1 MKFLREVARRFYE
14 RDGEKIGELCFVFPN
29 RRSGLFFQ
37 KYIGEMAEKPLFS
50 PAIFTIGDLILSL
63 SKMREADTTESLFLL
78 YSLYLEVSG
87 SQESFDE
94 FVYWGEIIIND
105 FNDTDKFLADP
116 KKLFSN
122 IKDLKEIESDY
133 SFLTADQLMA
143 VKSFWEGFLP
153 EGDSESK
160 QKFKM
165 MWEVLYPLYI
175 RFREE
180 LHNLSCGYQ
189 GMIYR
194 EVAENPTLLDSLSEY
209 RQIVFVGMNA
219 LNECEKS
226 ILTSLK
232 KRGVADFYWDYSS
245 EMVRDPQNRASEFI
259 NYNLSNFPSSMEIDT
274 ISQGVPEI
282 EIIGVASSVIQ
293 TKIVSQLLNQ
303 CGGGMESAV
312 ILPDERLL
320 MPLLHSVPESF
331 SDVNVTM
338 GYPLR
343 GTPLLSLIESIA
355 TLKVEKRGYY
365 YKRVLPILKHSYIKL
380 ITPVRADAI
389 CKQITQE
396 NLIYAG
402 SDLFEGDEL
411 LERIFFRTDDIDPS
425 SALCSKIADI
435 LTILS
440 THKEIGKI
448 EREFI
453 YHLHAIVTRIK
464 GILIPMSS
472 QTFGRLL
479 MQLISGVTIPFRG
492 EPLCGLQ
499 IMGVLE
505 TRSLDFDNIIYCSLN
520 EGIFPPSLSSNSFIP
535 YNLRRGF
542 SLPVKEYDDAIS
554 SYLFYRSIYRAKRVY
569 LIYDTRTEGL
579 NIGEASR
586 FIMQLKYHYKF
597 PMKER
602 TISFKVASTKRDE
615 IVVEKSPEV
624 MEILMAKFVNDSNSA
639 LSASAL
645 KKYIDCPLSFYFS
658 NVEGVEEESE
668 ISQEVEANEFG
679 SIFHDT
685 MQSLFAPFLKQEVTK
700 GTLGA
705 MIKNVALIEKYI
717 DDGFLKHKNIKQV
730 TGYNLLIKR
739 IIVRYVLQTLGYDSS
754 IAPFFYLSSEM
765 RIRSYLPVKWGYNVN
780 LKGFI
785 DRLDRKDSLRIVDY
799 KTGQGELKFTS
810 IDALFESGGV
820 SSNKVAFQMMLY
832 ALMLERDKEVFFDG
846 DVKLAPYFIRSLVKQ
861 ANSEMSV
868 NSEQIN
874 CFKERA
880 ITLIE
885 EIFDPSVPFK
895 GSENEKVCRWCPYTS
910 ICFNGRR

>member
-37 KYIGEMAEKPLFS
+37 NYLGEMVERPLFS
-50 PAIFTIGDLILSL
+50 PVIFTINDLILSL
-63 SKMREADTTESLFLL
+63 SKLREADTTESLFLL

-94 FVYWGEIIIND
+94 FVYWGEIILSD

-116 KKLFSN
+116 KRLFAN

-133 SFLTADQLMA
+133 SFLTDDQLSA

-160 QKFKM
+160 QKFKLV
-165 MWEVLYPLYI
+165 WEVLYPLYL

-180 LHNLSCGYQ
+180 LRSRSCGYQ

-194 EVAENPTLLDSLSEY
+194 EVAENPLLLDSLSEY

-219 LNECEKS
+219 LNECEKN
-226 ILTSLK
+226 ILNNLK
-232 KRGVADFYWDYSS
+232 KRGVADFYWDYYS
-245 EMVRDPQNRASEFI
+245 EMVRDPQNRSSEFI
-259 NYNLSNFPSSMEIDT
+259 SYNLSNFPPSMEID
-274 ISQGVPEI
+274 ISNPETPEI

-293 TKIVSQLLNQ
+293 TKIVSQILDR

-320 MPLLHSVPESF
+320 MPLLHSIPESF
-331 SDVNVTM
+331 TDVNVTM

-343 GTPLLSLIESIA
+343 GTPLLSLIESVA
-355 TLKVEKRGYY
+355 NLKGERRGYY
-365 YKRVLPILKHSYIKL
+365 HKRALPILKHSYIKL
-380 ITPVRADAI
+380 ISPIKSKAI
-389 CKQITQE
+389 HKKIVQE
-396 NLIYAG
+396 NLIYAS

-411 LERIFFRTDDIDPS
+411 LERIFSGDEDIDSS
-425 SALCSKIADI
+425 SALCDKILDLLSI
-435 LTILS
+435 IS
-440 THKEIGKI
+440 THKEIDKI

-464 GILIPMSS
+464 GVLIPMSS
-472 QTFGRLL
+472 QTFCRLL
-479 MQLISGVTIPFRG
+479 MQLIGGVTIPFKG

-505 TRSLDFDNIIYCSLN
+505 TRSLDFETIIYCSLN
-520 EGIFPPSLSSNSFIP
+520 EGVFPPSSSINSFIP

-586 FIMQLKYHYKF
+586 FILQLKYHYKL
-597 PMKER
+597 PLKESMV
-602 TISFKVASTKRDE
+602 SFKVTSSERGE
-615 IVVEKSPEV
+615 IIIEKSQKV
-624 MEILMAKFVNDSNSA
+624 MDTLMEKFVNNNCSA

-645 KKYIDCPLSFYFS
+645 KTYIDCPLSFYFS
-658 NVEGVEEESE
+658 NVEGVEQESE
-668 ISQEVEANEFG
+668 ISEEVEANEFG

-685 MQSLFAPFLKQEVTK
+685 MQKLYYPHLKQQVSSTAIES
-700 GTLGA
+700 
-705 MIKNVALIEKYI
+705 MRKNLALIERYVDEGFSKY
-717 DDGFLKHKNIKQV
+717 KNLKQV
-730 TGYNLLIKR
+730 TGYNLLVKR
-739 IIVRYVLQTLGYDSS
+739 IIVRYVLQTLKYDSS
-754 IAPFFYLSSEM
+754 IAPFFYLSSEK
-765 RIRSYLPVKWGYNVN
+765 RVRSTVPVKWGYDVN

-785 DRLDRKDSLRIVDY
+785 DRLDRTDKLRIVDY
-799 KTGQGELKFTS
+799 KTGQGDLKLRS
-810 IDALFESGGV
+810 IDALFQENGD
-820 SSNKVAFQMMLY
+820 SSDRVAFQMMFY
-832 ALMLERDKEVFFDG
+832 ALMLESDNEVVWD
-846 DVKLAPYFIRSLVKQ
+846 DEINIAPYFIRSLVKQ
-861 ANSEMSV
+861 TNREISV
-868 NSEQIN
+868 SRDQIKS
-874 CFKERA
+874 FKEGVV
-880 ITLIE
+880 TLIE
-885 EIFDPSVPFK
+885 EIFDPSVPFI
-895 GSENEKVCRWCPYTS
+895 GSENEKVCKWCPYSS
-910 ICFNGRR
+910 ICFNGRG